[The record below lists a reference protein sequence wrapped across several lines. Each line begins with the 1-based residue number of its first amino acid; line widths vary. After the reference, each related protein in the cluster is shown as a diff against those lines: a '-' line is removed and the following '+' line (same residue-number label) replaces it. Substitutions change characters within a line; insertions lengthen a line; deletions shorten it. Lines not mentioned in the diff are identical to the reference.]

1 MMVSKYTIGIIDES
15 IKELN
20 VMKVDMEKKLSLAYR
35 RTTTVIN
42 RYNEALEMI
51 SNHLDSSLQ
60 KTVIMNPLSK
70 HMLIKQLTTENE
82 LIEGLVNKFNEN
94 RILMEQWNKSNSQFE
109 KLVLRKSTSIN
120 TKIDSFVVTEF

>member
-70 HMLIKQLTTENE
+70 HMLIK
-82 LIEGLVNKFNEN
+82 
-94 RILMEQWNKSNSQFE
+94 
-109 KLVLRKSTSIN
+109 
-120 TKIDSFVVTEF
+120 